1 MSNIYLI
8 IEKKNKSLQGSRK
21 TLDPTTVQKEG
32 LVAMAVDVSQVRSVM
47 SEVEGKVEDIS
58 YL

>member
-8 IEKKNKSLQGSRK
+8 IEKKKSPQGSRK

-58 YL
+58 CL